1 MINVDTDV
9 SALLTEAKI
18 SLNNVLNGEFFT
30 VGDLFRRVEWQR
42 IPLTKRLQL
51 GARFFGEVNKGA
63 ITGIKPI
70 TRTPRTQ
77 QRYWKQIPGFA
88 DDVKGFW

>member
-30 VGDLFRRVEWQR
+30 VGDLFRRVEW
-42 IPLTKRLQL
+42 
-51 GARFFGEVNKGA
+51 
-63 ITGIKPI
+63 
-70 TRTPRTQ
+70 
-77 QRYWKQIPGFA
+77 
-88 DDVKGFW
+88 